1 MLEAVL
7 FDWGSTLMDFVWD
20 DALVEEGH
28 RAGLRALGRDDPEEL
43 ALLSARFRERYLPLL
58 HAPDTL
64 EEVEYP
70 GLVRELLGHFGIEAG
85 DDELNRYLA
94 AEHEAWEPAMRVAA
108 TSVALLEALRNRG
121 LRTGLVSNAT
131 DPGWL
136 LRADLERQ
144 GLADHLDAVVFSSE
158 LGKRKPHPAIYQA
171 ALEELGV
178 APEHALFVGD
188 RLVEDVRGPAELGM
202 TTVQALW
209 FRADDNP
216 DGIEPDHE
224 AFTQMDVLN
233 VVERLRA
240 AA

>member
-1 MLEAVL
+1 VLDTVL

-28 RAGLRALGRDDPEEL
+28 RAGLRALGRDDPDEL
-43 ALLSARFRERYLPLL
+43 AQLSTRFRERYLPLL

-70 GLVRELLGHFGIEAG
+70 GLVRELLEHFGIPAADADVEA
-85 DDELNRYLA
+85 YLR
-94 AEHEAWEPAMRVAA
+94 AEHEAWDPAMQVAS

-136 LRADLERQ
+136 LRSDLERQ
-144 GLADHLDAVVFSSE
+144 GLAPYLDAIVFSSE
-158 LGKRKPHPAIYQA
+158 VGKRKPHPAIYER
-171 ALEELGV
+171 ALSVLGA
-178 APEHALFVGD
+178 APEHTLFVGD
-188 RLVEDVRGPAELGM
+188 RLIEDVRGPAELGM

-209 FRADDNP
+209 FRADENP
-216 DGIEPDHE
+216 QGIEPDYQ

-233 VVERLRA
+233 VVERLRKA
-240 AA
+240 A